1 MAEKTQYVIELNDKL
16 SPGLKKA
23 TAKAMGLDKAI
34 SGIGGKAKK
43 AGGGLGSIAGS
54 LKGLVGPLALAAAA
68 MKAFQFASDSIK
80 VAREFENLTNA
91 ITFASGS
98 AEEGAKNM
106 DFLRQRSNL
115 LGTDVMASAE
125 GFKTLSGAMLGSK
138 LEGQATRDIFDG
150 IQVASSVMGLSAEQS
165 KGAMLALGQ
174 IMGKGKVQA
183 EELRG
188 QLGERIPGA
197 FNIAARA
204 MNVTTAELDKMLEQG
219 QLLAEDFL
227 PKFSNE
233 LKKTFGPGLETAVN
247 SSQAQFN
254 RFGNFMTEI
263 KVKLGTTLMPAL
275 NSTLATIQKVFKFLQ
290 INAGVI
296 RQALEPLFNHFKS
309 IRSLVIDFFNR
320 LSGGATITETL
331 QNAFSGLQSVLEF
344 MRPVFEGVVSVLGT
358 VFDSIILI
366 KDGINALLT
375 RFPIIGKMFKG
386 FVSLI
391 REGFLTILNSAK
403 KILGGVGDL
412 LAGIFSGNVDQ
423 IKKGLS
429 GIGDA
434 FTPVKSGQKLA
445 GAFSKGFNEEL
456 VKDPLKLNMST
467 GPTKKANFTDVL
479 KSQSLVKGTG
489 AKTAGAGTGGKGKK
503 SSSSVNGIKSG
514 RPTNINIDIGK
525 LVETMNIT
533 ATNIDD
539 MNNKA
544 KDLVAQAL
552 MSAVNNANL
561 IAQ

>member
-23 TAKAMGLDKAI
+23 TAKAMGLDKAM

-43 AGGGLGSIAGS
+43 AGGGIGSIAGS
-54 LKGLVGPLALAAAA
+54 LKGLIGPLALAAAG

-91 ITFASGS
+91 ITFAAGS

-204 MNVTTAELDKMLEQG
+204 MGVTTAELDKMMSNGEIM
-219 QLLAEDFL
+219 ATEFL

-296 RQALEPLFNHFKS
+296 TQALAPLFNHFTNIKN
-309 IRSLVIDFFNR
+309 LVIDFFNR

-331 QNAFSGLQSVLEF
+331 QNAFNGLQIVLQF
-344 MRPVFEGVVSVLGT
+344 MKP
-358 VFDSIILI
+358 VFDSIIKAFSRI
-366 KDGINALLT
+366 FDSIINLKKAINGFLD
-375 RFPIIGKMFKG
+375 RFPIIGKTFKG
-386 FVSLI
+386 LVFLI
-391 REGFLTILNSAK
+391 REGFIIILENAK
-403 KILGGVGDL
+403 NILGGVGDL
-412 LAGIFSGNVDQ
+412 LAGIFSGDVDQ

-429 GIGDA
+429 SINKA
-434 FTPVKSGQKLA
+434 FSPAQNGKRMA
-445 GAFSKGFNEEL
+445 GAFQKGFNEEL
-456 VKDPLKLNMST
+456 IKDPLKLNMST
-467 GPTKKANFTDVL
+467 GPSKKANFTDVL
-479 KSQSLVKGTG
+479 KNQSLLKGAG

-533 ATNIDD
+533 ATNLDD

>member
-23 TAKAMGLDKAI
+23 TAKAMGLDKAM
-34 SGIGGKAKK
+34 SGVGGKAKK

-54 LKGLVGPLALAAAA
+54 LKGLIGPLALAAAG

-80 VAREFENLTNA
+80 VAREFESLTNA

-98 AEEGAKNM
+98 AEEGAKTM
-106 DFLRQRSNL
+106 DYLRERSDL
-115 LGTDVMASAE
+115 LGLNLMASAE
-125 GFKTLSGAMLGSK
+125 GFKTLSGAMMGTS
-138 LEGQATRDIFDG
+138 LEGEGTRSIFDAV
-150 IQVASSVMGLSAEQS
+150 QVASSVMGLSAENS
-165 KGAMLALGQ
+165 KGAILALGQ
-174 IMGKGKVQA
+174 MMSKGKVSA
-183 EELRG
+183 EELNQ
-188 QLGERIPGA
+188 QLGERLPGA
-197 FNIAARA
+197 LGIAAKS
-204 MNVTTAELDKMLEQG
+204 MGKTKAELMKMMEQG
-219 QLLAEDFL
+219 QLMAEDFL
-227 PKFSNE
+227 PKFADE
-233 LKKTFGPGLETAVN
+233 LKNTFGPGLEKSVN

-254 RFGNFMTEI
+254 RFSNFMTEI

-296 RQALEPLFNHFKS
+296 RKALEPLLNSFTS
-309 IRSLVIDFFNR
+309 IKSLVIDFFDR

-331 QNAFSGLQSVLEF
+331 QTAFSGLQSVLEF
-344 MRPVFEGVVSVLGT
+344 MKPVFEAIVSVLST
-358 VFDSIILI
+358 VFDSIILV
-366 KDGINALLT
+366 KDAITNLFK
-375 RFPIIGKMFKG
+375 RFPIILKLYRGY
-386 FVSLI
+386 VSLI
-391 REGFLTILNSAK
+391 REGFLTILTSAK

-412 LAGIFSGNVDQ
+412 LAGIFSGNLDQ

-479 KSQSLVKGTG
+479 KNQSLLKG
-489 AKTAGAGTGGKGKK
+489 AGAAAAGTGTGGKGKK
-503 SSSSVNGIKSG
+503 ASSSVNGIKSG

-533 ATNIDD
+533 ATNLDD